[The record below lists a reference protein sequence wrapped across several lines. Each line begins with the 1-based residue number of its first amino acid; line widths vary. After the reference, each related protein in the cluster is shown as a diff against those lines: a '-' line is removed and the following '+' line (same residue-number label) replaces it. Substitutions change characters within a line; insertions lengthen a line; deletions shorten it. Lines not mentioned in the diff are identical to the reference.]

1 MKQIMSMIGM
11 LLVLM
16 AATAG
21 AEVGLPDSE
30 GGPGAAAVSSSSES
44 FDLGLLVV
52 SPGIQAAASPAKKE
66 LPPALEPTVL
76 RERVYAETSVFAGI
90 QLDLPTSPLSIV
102 LAADEQMNP
111 ACGLQL
117 HLVW

>member
-1 MKQIMSMIGM
+1 MKKMMSMVVM

-16 AATAG
+16 VATAG
-21 AEVGLPDSE
+21 AEVGLSDSE
-30 GGPGAAAVSSSSES
+30 GGPAAVSSSSER

-52 SPGIQAAASPAKKE
+52 SSAVKDAASPAEKE

-76 RERVYAETSVFAGI
+76 RERAYAETSSFVGI

-111 ACGLQL
+111 ACGLRL
-117 HLVW
+117 DLVW